1 MSISLFTG
9 RKELTMAEYEA
20 IVEIDPNKEYNVLDY
35 PQLSITN
42 EQMTYALTC
51 NRLFPEGSSFIC
63 SDDGNYKKG
72 VAYKIIINSDG
83 SKGWEALS
91 ASAEVEID
99 NTTITKN
106 QENKLQASGLTN
118 NTNTYTLDELLDLF
132 PTLTIF

>member
-42 EQMTYALTC
+42 EQMAYALTC

-63 SDDGNYKKG
+63 SDDGTYKKG
-72 VAYKIIINSDG
+72 VAYKIIINPDG
-83 SKGWEALS
+83 SKEVVGGNLGG
-91 ASAEVEID
+91 ASRF
-99 NTTITKN
+99 NNSTTNKTK
-106 QENKLQASGLTN
+106 QFFKKGKRRGTGNKGYQQ
-118 NTNTYTLDELLDLF
+118 
-132 PTLTIF
+132 